1 MEQFKPVTKQDGAKL
16 RRYYETC
23 NYGICEYSVG
33 TKLMWR
39 PVLHPAWAEI
49 AGCLVVR
56 NEHDGHWVFDYPV
69 AGPEG
74 DEDAALDAIEA
85 YCLEQGRAPV
95 ISVVPECKAARLL
108 ARYPYVQVSDI
119 RTWRDYVY
127 YREDLQL
134 FAGRRYSG
142 QRNHIKKFR
151 TQWPEAYFRPLTGKD
166 EAVIEQFWKDYEAEF
181 PKGDNAKARD
191 ELRLAR
197 QMLKMAGKSWF
208 RAGGM
213 FDGEK
218 LVALSLAEKCGDT
231 LIIHIE
237 KALYSYTG
245 VYPTLVQEFACAFGD
260 DCQWINREDDAA
272 DRGLR
277 TSKLQYG
284 PAKLAPKYC
293 FEPRN
298 ELLTHVREIP
308 ELKTERLTL
317 SALTPA
323 DIPAYNALVLDQE
336 RNRWWGYDD
345 VGGLGGPVE
354 ENSFWTASS
363 SARPFSIGLTAGAA
377 RSWAAGSTP
386 PTPDTAMAQRRLPL
400 WPTGDCTRFIF
411 PGWWPNASRKIR
423 PLIRCSP
430 PVCAKRERT
439 RRSTILK
446 NWCKATAAAG
456 GIPPAA
462 VFLADPEG
470 RVPAGGRRA
479 V

>member
-354 ENSFWTASS
+354 ENSFFEVARRDFENRQAVNFAIRLDGKLIGEAVLYRFDCRGGAELGCRIDSAYAGHGYGTEAFTAVANWGLYKVHLSRVVAKCFKENQASYQMLSS
-363 SARPFSIGLTAGAA
+363 C
-377 RSWAAGSTP
+377 
-386 PTPDTAMAQRRLPL
+386 M
-400 WPTGDCTRFIF
+400 
-411 PGWWPNASRKIR
+411 RKKGEDETFYYFEK
-423 PLIRCSP
+423 L
-430 PVCAKRERT
+430 V
-439 RRSTILK
+439 
-446 NWCKATAAAG
+446 
-456 GIPPAA
+456 
-462 VFLADPEG
+462 
-470 RVPAGGRRA
+470 
-479 V
+479 

>member
-1 MEQFKPVTKQDGAKL
+1 MYQFKPVTIQDGGKL
-16 RRYYETC
+16 RKYYANC
-23 NYGICEYSVG
+23 KYGLCEYSVG

-39 PVLHPAWAEI
+39 PVLHPAWTEI

-56 NEHDGHWVFDYPV
+56 NEHDGRWVFDYPV
-69 AGPEG
+69 PGPEG
-74 DEDAALDAIEA
+74 DEDAALTAIEQ
-85 YCLEQGRAPV
+85 YCLEQGVLPV

-108 ARYPYVQVSDI
+108 ARYPYVRVSDI

-151 TQWPEAYFRPLTGKD
+151 ALCPNAEFRRLTGED
-166 EAVIEQFWKDYEAEF
+166 AEAVRRFWADYEREF
-181 PKGDNAKARD
+181 PKGNNAKARD
-191 ELRLAR
+191 ELELAKK
-197 QMLKMAGKSWF
+197 MLRMVNKPWF
-208 RAGGM
+208 IGGGM

-218 LVALSLAEKCGDT
+218 LVALALAEKCGDT

-245 VYPTLVQEFACAFGD
+245 VYPAMVQAFAGECGD
-260 DCQWINREDDAA
+260 GCQWINREDDAA

-293 FEPRN
+293 FEPQT
-298 ELLTHVREIP
+298 ELLQHVKTIP

-317 SALTPA
+317 SALTEA
-323 DIPAYNALVLDQE
+323 DIPAYNALVLDGE

-354 ENSFWTASS
+354 ERSF
-363 SARPFSIGLTAGAA
+363 FNV
-377 RSWAAGSTP
+377 
-386 PTPDTAMAQRRLPL
+386 AQRDFENRQAVNFAVRLDGQL
-400 WPTGDCTRFIF
+400 IGEAVLYRFDCRGSAELGCRID
-411 PGWWPNASRKIR
+411 GAY
-423 PLIRCSP
+423 
-430 PVCAKRERT
+430 
-439 RRSTILK
+439 
-446 NWCKATAAAG
+446 AG
-456 GIPPAA
+456 HGYGTEAFAA
-462 VFLADPEG
+462 VADWALYKVHLT
-470 RVPAGGRRA
+470 RVVAKCFKENQASYKMLSSCMRKNGEDETFFYFEKL